1 MKLRLATWNVEG
13 RLSENEADAP
23 RSTPECIAR
32 EIIRLNADVV
42 YVPEARRT
50 DEVPSAI
57 RTLFAAHGYEIFEC
71 LYDDAIRE
79 VREPDASRSSLFLSR
94 VPTKKH
100 TNCRYDEHRQLP
112 VLTVEKDGTALTI
125 AGVHL
130 DDRSEKDRIV
140 QAKAIVKKFRSTTP
154 LVLMGDFNAS
164 HRTRQTA
171 LYRLRAIRMLAKC
184 IPHSFLQ
191 SVVQRFLEMSDG
203 KALQLLEDGLNV
215 RDADRHHR
223 PTVTPKMRGMEWMP
237 SVPITQIDHIFLSAV
252 LEAASVMVQK
262 DAGSDHRAVVVEI
275 EQN

>member
-1 MKLRLATWNVEG
+1 MKLRLAIWNVEG
-13 RLSENEADAP
+13 RLSENEGDAP
-23 RSTPECIAR
+23 RSTPESIAR

-42 YVPEARRT
+42 YVPEARRI
-50 DEVPSAI
+50 DEVPQAI
-57 RTLFAAHGYEIFEC
+57 RALFTTHGYTVFEC
-71 LYDDAIRE
+71 LYDDAGRE
-79 VREPDASRSSLFLSR
+79 VQEPDVARSSLFLSR

-100 TNCRYDEHRQLP
+100 TKRRYDELRQLP
-112 VLTVEKDGTALTI
+112 ILTVEKDGTALTI

-140 QAKAIVKKFRSTTP
+140 QVKAIVKKFRSTTP
-154 LVLMGDFNAS
+154 LVLMGDFNAA

-171 LYRLRAIRMLAKC
+171 LYRLRAIRMLAKR

-203 KALQLLEDGLNV
+203 QALRLLEDGLNV
-215 RDADRHHR
+215 RDADYRHR
-223 PTVTPKMRGMEWMP
+223 PTATPKMRGMEWMP
-237 SVPITQIDHIFLSAV
+237 SVPIAQIDHIFLSAE
-252 LEAASVMVQK
+252 LEAASDMVQK